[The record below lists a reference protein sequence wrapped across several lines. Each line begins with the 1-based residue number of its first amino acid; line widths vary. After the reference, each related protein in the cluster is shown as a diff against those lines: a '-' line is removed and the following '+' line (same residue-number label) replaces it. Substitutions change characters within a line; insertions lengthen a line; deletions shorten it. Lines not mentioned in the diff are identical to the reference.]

1 MIRTAIIEAG
11 IVTNVVMHAPESDWM
26 PPDGAVLI
34 ASETAAI
41 GDGWDGAAVIAAPP
55 SREQIN
61 AAIRARLA
69 EIDARSVR
77 PLRAILDA
85 QAAGLPPDPADV
97 VALANLRSQA
107 DTLRASLAA

>member
-11 IVTNVVMHAPESDWM
+11 IVTNVVMHDPQGDWT
-26 PPDGAVLI
+26 PPDGSILI
-34 ASETAAI
+34 VSETASV
-41 GDGWDGAAVIAAPP
+41 GDNWDGGTFSRPPLAP
-55 SREQIN
+55 EQTN

-85 QAAGLPPDPADV
+85 QAAGLTP
-97 VALANLRSQA
+97 SQA
-107 DTLRASLAA
+107 DVGYLAELKAQADALRAQLL